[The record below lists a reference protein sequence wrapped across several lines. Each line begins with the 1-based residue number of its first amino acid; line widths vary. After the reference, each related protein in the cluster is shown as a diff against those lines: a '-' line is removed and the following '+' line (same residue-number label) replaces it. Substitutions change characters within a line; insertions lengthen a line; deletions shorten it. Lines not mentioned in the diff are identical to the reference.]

1 MKRLIIALAVLA
13 LIGGVASAKHT
24 TYRPNDVE
32 KQSRDVVW
40 FWFDDVEGGTA
51 GWTHGDGTATAVPH
65 FHVDTYLAYSG
76 TYSWWCGTFDYDA
89 NGGYGNSWDD
99 RLTCPPTDWT
109 GYTYPV
115 VQFAYRNCT
124 EPTYDFTYVDA
135 ESSGAYVHLNR
146 GFDGTHPWGV
156 TGFYLG
162 NKDNPA
168 QVRFRFVAD
177 GAWSDQDGNDTDGG
191 ACHVDEIMIWDYYT
205 GTVLFYD
212 DVESGGLCIPG
223 VPPAAGDYWHIRET
237 DEAWSPTH
245 HWCNSEEPNENF
257 VPPGVQN
264 WLRTPTVDISSAG
277 TCTTYFV
284 IQFFTPTVDNDYW
297 TETIVIDGVPTQLHA
312 WWGDQCDS
320 GYDEYAH
327 FGGVADG
334 VTDLLPGDLGYHE
347 WVYYTTDNGAGPD
360 VCDHAGITLDDIGF
374 FGELEATPVQESTW
388 GRVKS
393 MWRR

>member
-1 MKRLIIALAVLA
+1 MRKLIIVLAVLA
-13 LIGGVASAKHT
+13 FAVGVASAK
-24 TYRPNDVE
+24 
-32 KQSRDVVW
+32 QSLYEGRQLVQPPRVSW
-40 FWFDDVEGGTA
+40 CWADDVESGTA
-51 GWTHGDGTATAVPH
+51 GWMHGDYTATAVPH
-65 FHVDTYLAYSG
+65 FHVDTYYAYAG
-76 TYSWWCGTFDYDA
+76 TYSWWCGNFDYDA

-99 RLTCPPTDWT
+99 RLVCPSADWT

-115 VQFAYRNCT
+115 VTIAYRNCT

-146 GFDGTHPWGV
+146 GFDGTHPWGTV
-156 TGFYLG
+156 GYYLG

-191 ACHVDEIMIWDYYT
+191 ACHFDDIMIWDYYT
-205 GTVLFYD
+205 GTTFFFD
-212 DVESGGLCIPG
+212 DVESGGLCTPTG
-223 VPPAAGDYWHIRET
+223 PEAAGDYWHIRET

-245 HWCNSEEPNENF
+245 HWCNSELPEENF
-257 VPPGVQN
+257 VPGGVQN
-264 WLRTPTVDISSAG
+264 WLRTPTVCLESAE
-277 TCTTYFV
+277 TCTTYFI

-297 TETIVIDGVPTQLHA
+297 TETMYVDGVGTQLHA

-327 FGGVADG
+327 FGGVADD
-334 VTDLLPGDLGYHE
+334 VTALLPGLEGYHE

-360 VCDHAGITLDDIGF
+360 VCNHAGITLDDIGF
-374 FGELEATPVQESTW
+374 FGVGCPCQNPVEETSW
-388 GRVKS
+388 GKVKS
-393 MWRR
+393 LYR